1 MSSVAA
7 ARTERPLAVV
17 LALGTAQTIAWAS
30 SYYLPA
36 ILAAPIASDLGL
48 APTHVFGAL
57 SAALVISGLLG
68 PRVGHAIDTFGG
80 RSLLATSN
88 LVFVAGLLLLSAA
101 HGVVVLIAAWVL
113 LGIGMGMGLYEAAF
127 ATLARIYGADARR
140 SITGITLIAGFAST
154 LGWPLTTWLASEYGW
169 RAACQVWA
177 AIHICLAFPL
187 NLSLPRAI
195 PLDQQPRP
203 DPGASQRSCRQSE
216 TFAMVLLAYMF
227 AAASFVSSGVSAI
240 LPTMLVAFGATPAQA
255 LLAGALVGPAQ
266 VGARLL
272 EAGWLGRFHPLLS
285 ARLAMLMNPIGVVA
299 LILGGPFLASTFAVL
314 YGAGNGIITI
324 ARGTLPL
331 ALFGPSGFGRRVGMI
346 SLPSRVTGAL
356 APLAL
361 GMMVEHFG
369 SSALWISAL
378 ASISAF
384 FALLMLR
391 TDQTR

>member
-1 MSSVAA
+1 MSSLAA
-7 ARTERPLAVV
+7 AGTARPLAVV

-48 APTHVFGAL
+48 VPTHVFGAL

-80 RSLLATSN
+80 RGLLAVSN
-88 LVFVAGLLLLSAA
+88 LVFVAGLLLLSVA
-101 HGVVVLIAAWVL
+101 HGVVVLIASWIL
-113 LGIGMGMGLYEAAF
+113 LGIAMGMGLYEAAF
-127 ATLARIYGADARR
+127 ATLARIYGSNARR
-140 SITGITLIAGFAST
+140 TITGITLIAGFAST
-154 LGWPLTTWLASEYGW
+154 LGWPLTTWLASQYDW
-169 RAACQVWA
+169 RVACQVWA
-177 AIHICLAFPL
+177 VIHLGLALPL
-187 NLSLPRAI
+187 NLSLPRAV
-195 PLDQQPRP
+195 PLDQPHRP
-203 DPGASQRSCRQSE
+203 DPGASRRSGRQSE

-240 LPTMLVAFGATPAQA
+240 LPAMLVAFGATPAQA
-255 LLAGALVGPAQ
+255 LIAGALVGPAQ

-285 ARLAMLMNPIGVVA
+285 ARLAMLMNPIGVIA
-299 LILGGPFLASTFAVL
+299 LVMGGPFLASTFTVL

-346 SLPSRVTGAL
+346 SLPSRATGAL

-361 GMMVEHFG
+361 GVMVEHFG

-391 TDQTR
+391 ADQTR